1 MGLNETPSAERIH
14 IGFFGRRNAGKSS
27 VVNAFTSQELSIVSD
42 VLGTTTDPVYKA
54 MELLPMGPV
63 MIIDTPGY
71 DDAGKLGELRIKK
84 TKQILNKADVAVL
97 VVDAVEGKSAVD
109 DELIRLFE
117 KKQLPYIVAY
127 NKCDLVQK
135 TDLKENEIAVSALQN
150 INIEELKNRV
160 AVLSKGQESGASIIA
175 DLISPG
181 DFVVLVTPIDSSA
194 PKGRLILPQQQ
205 TLRDI

>member
-97 VVDAVEGKSAVD
+97 VVDAVEGKGAVD

-117 KKQLPYIVAY
+117 KKQLPNIVAE
-127 NKCDLVQK
+127 NKSEIVKK

-150 INIEELKNRV
+150 I
-160 AVLSKGQESGASIIA
+160 
-175 DLISPG
+175 
-181 DFVVLVTPIDSSA
+181 
-194 PKGRLILPQQQ
+194 
-205 TLRDI
+205 